1 MKQNNPLIGYISIG
15 LAIYFL
21 IAQLE
26 FGFFEPF
33 HGMHTIIA
41 IVGICFIVHSQAK
54 NAPIH
59 LLIGTFL
66 AGISI
71 HLYGLSHINGWIDY
85 WAIYLLLLSISFL
98 LYYLQTK
105 KQLWVGLTFA
115 GTSVLLI
122 LSKEIPDTFQSIQF
136 ILDFIDSFWP
146 VGLLIFG
153 IILIRKSN

>member
-1 MKQNNPLIGYISIG
+1 MKQSNQLIGYISIG

-26 FGFFEPF
+26 FSFFDKLN
-33 HGMHTIIA
+33 GLHTIIG
-41 IVGICFIVHSQAK
+41 IIGICFIIFSQTK

-66 AGISI
+66 VGISI
-71 HLYGLSHINGWIDY
+71 HLYGLLHINGWIDY

-105 KQLWVGLTFA
+105 KQLVTGLTFA
-115 GTSVLLI
+115 SISLLFI
-122 LSKEIPDTFQSIQF
+122 ISKQLPNIFQPIHF
-136 ILDFIDSFWP
+136 VIEFVNTFWP
-146 VGLLIFG
+146 VALLIFG
-153 IILIRKSN
+153 VFFIRKN